1 MLEQTGQTSLEYRMA
16 ETYSTYEA
24 KSRFAEIIRRV
35 RSGRRVIISYRGE
48 PVAEITP
55 ISKESQLLSESLS
68 TLAREGV
75 LVGGGLAPAE
85 AIRSWR
91 PITRR
96 AGALRRFLASRSE

>member
-1 MLEQTGQTSLEYRMA
+1 MA

-48 PVAEITP
+48 PVAEIAP
-55 ISKESQLLSESLS
+55 ISKETQRLSDSLHA
-68 TLAREGV
+68 LAREGV
-75 LVGGGLAPAE
+75 LVGGAVAPAD
-85 AIRSWR
+85 AVRSWR
-91 PITRR
+91 PIARR